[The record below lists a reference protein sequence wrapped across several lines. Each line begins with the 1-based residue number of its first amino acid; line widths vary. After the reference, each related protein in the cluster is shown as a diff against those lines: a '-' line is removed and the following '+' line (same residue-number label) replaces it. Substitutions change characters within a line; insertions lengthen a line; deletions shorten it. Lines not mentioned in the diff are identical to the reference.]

1 MKIVFDQIGS
11 TATPIEFSSKDVLLS
26 GTLQKSG
33 YHQVTL
39 DAQMS
44 GTLELTCDR
53 CGDTYESKIDNK
65 LQLKLSDLVSE
76 DKVDL
81 DIIEFLDGE
90 IDLSYILE
98 SEINAI
104 KGSYHYCG
112 KCDNSEENFEVEFQ
126 YLECLNRL
134 SQQIYMIGSIE

>member
-1 MKIVFDQIGS
+1 MKIVFDKIGS
-11 TATPIEFSSKDVLLS
+11 TAKPIELSSEGILLK

-44 GTLELTCDR
+44 GTIELTCDR
-53 CGDTYESKIDNK
+53 CGNTYDYDIDNK

-76 DKVDL
+76 NKDDL

-90 IDLSYILE
+90 IDILYILQ
-98 SEINAI
+98 SEINTF
-104 KGSYHYCG
+104 KSTYNYCDS
-112 KCDNSEENFEVEFQ
+112 CDNSDEDFEVE
-126 YLECLNRL
+126 Y
-134 SQQIYMIGSIE
+134 